1 MWTRSAIEV
10 NPGEI
15 LYFYKGKNGEEAYIA
30 LNHNGTIEYSG
41 TKTLFIKN
49 VGKLKEKTVVKN
61 AADVTI

>member
-15 LYFYKGKNGEEAYIA
+15 LYFYKGKNGEEAHVA
-30 LNHNGTIEYSG
+30 LNHNGTIEEIDVLA
-41 TKTLFIKN
+41 LFIKN

-61 AADVTI
+61 AADITI